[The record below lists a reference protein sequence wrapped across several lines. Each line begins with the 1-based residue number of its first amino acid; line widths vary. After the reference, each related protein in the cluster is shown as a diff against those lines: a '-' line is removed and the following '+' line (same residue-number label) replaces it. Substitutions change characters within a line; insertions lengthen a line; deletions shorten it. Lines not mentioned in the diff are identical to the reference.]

1 MLMRKRL
8 KGRTDRRA
16 VAPLRLFRD
25 VVEDSRG
32 NIALKFA
39 LLGPVLALIAIGAID
54 VASVHSADSRL
65 QDLADA
71 SALAGASELA
81 LAIDGAAAVQR
92 ANAMVDAGLGN
103 WPQAPRVQKAIE
115 VLDHNGQR
123 VLQVHLSA
131 NRTSFFVNL
140 LPPGGWN
147 FEALARGSALS
158 RTPLCV
164 LGFNQTDSA
173 VIRVKDS
180 ARIQAP
186 ACMVH
191 SNRDILVE
199 GGNINA
205 SAVQAVRSARGSIF
219 PVAGTGAEVIPD
231 PFATLNLGK
240 EKICS
245 TMLPRLFGTGTQSLA
260 AGVHCGGVT
269 VFGSAKLTLKPGE
282 HWFLGGHLDVKE
294 DARLLGDDVVLMF
307 DKASKFDFKDKA
319 QVNLNGRQTGT
330 WAGMVMIATRD
341 NTQDFI
347 ISADNVD
354 TLQGV
359 IYVPRAKLIVEGKS
373 DVARDTPWT
382 VVVARALELKGS
394 ASLFINAN
402 YQSSNVPVP
411 DGVGP
416 SSGPVKLVQ

>member
-1 MLMRKRL
+1 MRKRS
-8 KGRTDRRA
+8 RQRIAACVSPRR
-16 VAPLRLFRD
+16 RLGD
-25 VVEDSRG
+25 LVQDTRG

-39 LLGPVLALIAIGAID
+39 LLGPVVALIAIGAID

-65 QDLADA
+65 QDPADA
-71 SALAGASELA
+71 SALAGATELS

-92 ANAMVDAGLGN
+92 ANAMVDAGLAE
-103 WPQAPRVQKAIE
+103 WPQAPRVEKAITVSE
-115 VLDHNGQR
+115 DGGQR
-123 VLQVHLSA
+123 ILQVHLKG
-131 NRTSFFVNL
+131 NRTSFFVNM

-147 FEALARGSALS
+147 FDAMARGSSVS

-164 LGFNQTDSA
+164 LGFNETDSA

-180 ARIQAP
+180 GRIQAP
-186 ACMVH
+186 ACLVH

-219 PVAGTGAEVIPD
+219 PVAGTGAAVIPD
-231 PFATLNLGK
+231 PFDKLDLNKGK
-240 EKICS
+240 LCS
-245 TMLPRLFGTGTQSLA
+245 TPVPRLFPFGSHTLSP
-260 AGVHCGGVT
+260 GVHCGGVM
-269 VFGSAKLTLKPGE
+269 VLGSAKLTLK
-282 HWFLGGHLDVKE
+282 D
-294 DARLLGDDVVLMF
+294 R
-307 DKASKFDFKDKA
+307 A
-319 QVNLNGRQTGT
+319 QVNLNGRQSGT
-330 WAGMVMIATRD
+330 WAGMVMIGMRD

-373 DVARDTPWT
+373 EVARDTPWT
-382 VVVARALELKGS
+382 VIVARALELKGS

-402 YQSSNVPVP
+402 YHYSNVPVP
-411 DGVGP
+411 VGVGP
-416 SSGPVKLVQ
+416 STGPVQLVD